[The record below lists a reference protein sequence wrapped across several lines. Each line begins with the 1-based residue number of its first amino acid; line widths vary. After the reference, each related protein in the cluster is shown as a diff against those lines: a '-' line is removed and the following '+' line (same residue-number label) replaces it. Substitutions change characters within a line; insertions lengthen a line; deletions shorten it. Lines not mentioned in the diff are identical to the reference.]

1 MAPNAE
7 IMTAVE
13 QLDYRVTAG
22 DVAAQVG
29 MDVRLA
35 EQALLALASDTQGH
49 LQVADTGD
57 VVYLFPRS
65 FRAMLRNKYL
75 RLRLQ
80 ALWDKIW
87 RVLFYLI
94 RISFGLLLLL
104 SIVLIFVTI
113 LIITIAASVNSGD
126 DNDSS
131 DRDSGGGSVIMP
143 SFYWPDLYWIF
154 YPDYGDRRYARQQV
168 AQTTGEAPRLN
179 FLESIFSF
187 LFGDGNPNADLEARR
202 WQAIATVIRNH
213 RGAVIAE
220 QIAPYLDDLGTGF
233 AQEYEEYMLPVLT
246 RFNGRPEVSPAGQL
260 VYHFPDLQTTAIDQQ
275 NVPVAAYLKEFSWR
289 FSQASAGQIL
299 LAIGLGSLNFI
310 GALVLYGLLVDGTAA
325 AELGGLVA
333 FVQSIF
339 WVLLGYGTAFLA
351 IPFLRYFWVQWRN
364 RGVNRRNDQRQ
375 LRAAQFNELNETVQ
389 QKLAYAQDFA
399 REMVITQDNLA
410 YTTEKELIEQE
421 AEQAHK
427 IDAEWQQ
434 RLRGE

>member
-22 DVAAQVG
+22 DVAARIG
-29 MDVRLA
+29 IDVRLA
-35 EQALLALASDTQGH
+35 EHALLALASDTQGH

-65 FRAMLRNKYL
+65 FRTILRNKYL

-80 ALWDKIW
+80 GWWNKLW

-94 RISFGLLLLL
+94 RISFGILLLL
-104 SIVLIFVTI
+104 SILLIFAAI
-113 LIITIAASVNSGD
+113 LIITIAASSNNS
-126 DNDSS
+126 DNDSR
-131 DRDSGGGSVIMP
+131 DNDSGGGTVIMP

-154 YPDYGDRRYARQQV
+154 YPDYGERRRALATQTSDDR
-168 AQTTGEAPRLN
+168 PRLN
-179 FLESIFSF
+179 FLEAIFSF
-187 LFGDGNPNADLEARR
+187 LFGDGDPNADLEERR
-202 WQAIATVIRNH
+202 WRAIATVIRNQ

-246 RFNGRPEVSPAGQL
+246 RFNGRPEVSPDGQL
-260 VYHFPDLQTTAIDQQ
+260 VYHFPDLQTTAIEQQ
-275 NVPVAAYLKEFSWR
+275 TAPVTAYLKEFPWR
-289 FSQASAGQIL
+289 FSQASAGQVL
-299 LAIGLGSLNFI
+299 LAIGLGALNLI
-310 GALVLYGLLVDGTAA
+310 GAVVLYGLLADGTAA

-339 WVLLGYGTAFLA
+339 WVLLGYGVAFLSVPL
-351 IPFLRYFWVQWRN
+351 IRYFWVQWRN
-364 RGVNRRNDQRQ
+364 RGVNQRNDQRQ
-375 LRAAQFNELNETVQ
+375 LRAIQLNELNATVQ
-389 QKLAYAQDFA
+389 QKLAYAQAFA
-399 REMVITQDNLA
+399 RETVITQDNLA
-410 YTTEKELIEQE
+410 YTTEKDLIAQE
-421 AEQAHK
+421 AEHPDK

-434 RLRGE
+434 RLRGESS